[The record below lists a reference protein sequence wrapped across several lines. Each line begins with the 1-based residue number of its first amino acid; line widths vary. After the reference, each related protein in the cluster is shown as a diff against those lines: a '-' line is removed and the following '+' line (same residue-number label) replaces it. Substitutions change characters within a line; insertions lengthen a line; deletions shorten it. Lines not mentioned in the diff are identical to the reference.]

1 MSATRLAAVMVCTLV
16 AAACG
21 DEAAE
26 TVTSPETVT
35 FSTAQFSNVIGPGGR
50 RFYSFTLET
59 STLKIDPSRLEVLVD
74 VPMYASDALVRHA
87 KALQEM
93 PQAGDDCVRLASA
106 TAARLGVVAG
116 QRLDIER
123 DGQRAQAL
131 LAIDDGLPDGVCL
144 VHGARAAL
152 AAVAV
157 QGAAVTLVA
166 ERGEAAA

>member
-59 STLKIDPSRLEVLVD
+59 SGPVTVT
-74 VPMYASDALVRHA
+74 
-87 KALQEM
+87 
-93 PQAGDDCVRLASA
+93 LASVT
-106 TAARLGVVAG
+106 TADLPAR
-116 QRLDIER
+116 R
-123 DGQRAQAL
+123 
-131 LAIDDGLPDGVCL
+131 
-144 VHGARAAL
+144 
-152 AAVAV
+152 
-157 QGAAVTLVA
+157 
-166 ERGEAAA
+166 